1 MKTKNILGLVAIVAV
16 AVAMAFNVTVSNKKT
31 DTASLLALK
40 NVEALASGE
49 VGTGARTCSLSWTVS
64 IFGVSTTKS
73 CSVTCDAGFNAVCEL
88 KECKCVAV

>member
-49 VGTGARTCSLSWTVS
+49 ILKDIWGAIMCPKVGWACPTPTYGNVQYLP
-64 IFGVSTTKS
+64 F
-73 CSVTCDAGFNAVCEL
+73 
-88 KECKCVAV
+88 

>member
-16 AVAMAFNVTVSNKKT
+16 AVAMAFNVSVSNKKA

-49 VGTGARTCSLSWTVS
+49 ITFPYLCAGDWDFCTLDDVYFITIWGVKVS
-64 IFGVSTTKS
+64 
-73 CSVTCDAGFNAVCEL
+73 
-88 KECKCVAV
+88 

>member
-16 AVAMAFNVTVSNKKT
+16 AVAMAFNVSVSNKKT

-49 VGTGARTCSLSWTVS
+49 VSVDFYCIVVDGFCDYYD
-64 IFGVSTTKS
+64 GVEYEGIR
-73 CSVTCDAGFNAVCEL
+73 VNNPN
-88 KECKCVAV
+88 